1 MSSFVIA
8 PGRPMKQPEFVAFR
22 DRLLQQCISI
32 HSERAAKYA
41 TPANAFADLR
51 ASEEGG
57 VTAPQAA
64 YIHLGK
70 HYRAVGSIVAQMA
83 RGEAPTPPA
92 DGDVLNNIRDS
103 INYLI
108 LLAGVMSEDLA
119 AEGPD
124 A

>member
-1 MSSFVIA
+1 
-8 PGRPMKQPEFVAFR
+8 
-22 DRLLQQCISI
+22 
-32 HSERAAKYA
+32 
-41 TPANAFADLR
+41 
-51 ASEEGG
+51 
-57 VTAPQAA
+57 
-64 YIHLGK
+64 
-70 HYRAVGSIVAQMA
+70 MA

-108 LLAGVMSEDLA
+108 LLAGVMSEDLV

>member
-1 MSSFVIA
+1 MSSFAIA
-8 PGRPMKQPEFVAFR
+8 PGRQMKQPEFVAFR

-41 TPANAFADLR
+41 TPGNAFADLR

>member
-1 MSSFVIA
+1 MSSFAIA
-8 PGRPMKQPEFVAFR
+8 PGRLMKQPEFVAFR

-32 HSERAAKYA
+32 HSDRAAKYA
-41 TPANAFADLR
+41 TPGNAFADLR